1 MSFLNEVIN
10 SVEDEALRE
19 LLQER
24 VDLVLHKIK
33 FMEKIHVIC
42 LDTNNQLNP
51 RLKDLVE
58 AAGGVMQIDPLE
70 AQVLI
75 YAEEGKSMLELMG
88 IVPGL
93 LQKEWPAVTYNRVYL
108 VDDQELSATDPQNLV
123 GVMEDM
129 AELLH
134 PGYFVFGNEGRT
146 WTAFG
151 V

>member
-10 SVEDEALRE
+10 NVEDEVLRE
-19 LLQER
+19 QLQER

-33 FMEKIHVIC
+33 FMEKVHVIC
-42 LDTNNQLNP
+42 LNSKNELNT
-51 RLKDLVE
+51 RLKNLVE

-75 YAEEGKSMLELMG
+75 YEEAGKGMLELMG
-88 IVPGL
+88 IVPGM
-93 LQKEWPAVTYNRVYL
+93 LQKEWPSVTYNRVYL
-108 VDDQELSATDPQNLV
+108 LDDQEVSSTDPQVLV
-123 GVMEDM
+123 AAMEDL
-129 AELLH
+129 AELMY

>member
-1 MSFLNEVIN
+1 MSFLNEVIKN
-10 SVEDEALRE
+10 VEDEVLRE
-19 LLQER
+19 TLQER

-42 LDTNNQLNP
+42 LNSQNQLNT

-58 AAGGVMQIDPLE
+58 AAGGIMQIDPLE

-75 YAEEGKSMLELMG
+75 YEEAGKSMLELMG

-93 LQKEWPAVTYNRVYL
+93 LQKEWPSVTYNRVYL
-108 VDDQELSATDPQNLV
+108 LDEHEVASMDAQSLV
-123 GVMEDM
+123 AAMEDM
-129 AELLH
+129 AELLY

>member
-1 MSFLNEVIN
+1 MSFLNELIN

-42 LDTNNQLNP
+42 LDTNNQLNT

-70 AQVLI
+70 AQILI
-75 YAEEGKSMLELMG
+75 YVQEGKSMLELMG

-93 LQKEWPAVTYNRVYL
+93 LQKEWPSVNFNRVYL
-108 VDDQELSATDPQNLV
+108 LDDQELTATDPQILV